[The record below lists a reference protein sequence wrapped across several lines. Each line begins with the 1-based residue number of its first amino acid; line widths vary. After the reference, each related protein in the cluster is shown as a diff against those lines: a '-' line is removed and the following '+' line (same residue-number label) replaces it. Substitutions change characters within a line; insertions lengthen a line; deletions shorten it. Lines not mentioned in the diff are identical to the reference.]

1 MQHPFWIFQPTIP
14 SFKIYLTRININS
27 YTRFILHSEKIFL
40 LLYFRE
46 TILSI
51 DICFNTRDE
60 MLFNLI
66 SVSFSTF
73 TIQFMFHVYGTL
85 NCTNLFL
92 FFHKKN
98 RVLRTICPIIKS
110 NDIQFRN
117 FWRGLSF
124 CNVTVEPD
132 GANSIRVIWNQL

>member
-14 SFKIYLTRININS
+14 SFKIYLTPININS
-27 YTRFILHSEKIFL
+27 YVQKKFFCYFIFVKL
-40 LLYFRE
+40 
-46 TILSI
+46 ILSV

-73 TIQFMFHVYGTL
+73 TIQFMSHIYGTL